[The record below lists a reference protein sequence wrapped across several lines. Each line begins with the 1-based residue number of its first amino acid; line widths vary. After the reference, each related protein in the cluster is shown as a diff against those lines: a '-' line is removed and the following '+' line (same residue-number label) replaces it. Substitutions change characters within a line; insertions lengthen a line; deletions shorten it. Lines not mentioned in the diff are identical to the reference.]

1 MNTHISMPTNRTAL
15 PRRLVPRRTGAD
27 VKESF
32 YGSVWDLP
40 NPPIFQVG
48 DMVHFEKANGSQW
61 IVTILDIDGDDIMLM
76 FYDGQPY
83 ILNAKTDRLRNLRI
97 LAMDTMSADDVE
109 MYRRLLWLD
118 YRLV

>member
-1 MNTHISMPTNRTAL
+1 MNTHVSMPTNRTAL

-27 VKESF
+27 IMESF
-32 YGSVWDLP
+32 YARVWDLP

-48 DMVHFEKANGSQW
+48 DMVHFEKTESRW
-61 IVTILDIDGDDIMLM
+61 IVTILDIDGDDITLM

-83 ILNAKTDRLRNLRI
+83 ILNTTTDRLRSLRI
-97 LAMDTMSADDVE
+97 LATDKMSAGDVE
-109 MYRRLLWLD
+109 MYRRLLRLD